1 MNDTQWA
8 RYEYWISVQNALI
21 KQDCQ
26 GCVDLPGW
34 FSVWNGPNGYVKNG
48 GDVPPVKPPKP

>member
-1 MNDTQWA
+1 MNHTQWL
-8 RYEYWISVQNALI
+8 RYVEWRNVQADLTET
-21 KQDCQ
+21 DCQ

-34 FSVWNGPNGYVKNG
+34 FNAWNGSSGYVKNG